1 MAVAG
6 NSFLNQDLVK
16 AADGVPDRHFASS
29 SYVGAYYTNTCG
41 APITVGVPNLG
52 CLVSS
57 IGMAPSSSLMP
68 EEGLATASYNSVATF
83 LVDAAMV
90 PQQQQ
95 TQAASSN
102 DNPGLVK
109 GGWTREED
117 EVLRQMVRHHGDR
130 KWTEIAKS
138 LPGRIGKQCR
148 ERWTNHLHPDI
159 KKDIWTEEED
169 RMLIKA
175 HQTYGNSWS
184 AIAKRL
190 PGRSENTIKN
200 HWNATKRS
208 LNSKRRLRKK
218 NSKQAA
224 PGQPSLLEDYIRS
237 CQHPLTSETT
247 LPPSVPPVPFDISMY
262 GTSGLIGASP
272 TPSAVQAPGISTP
285 PGLVMFLDLLNQA
298 IPHPPQPETMDLIN
312 MTPEVS
318 HLNTSGYCLQLDAG
332 GNLHY
337 GRLPAPA
344 PVQPHRI
351 STQEVHETP
360 HLSLYYPLSS
370 FAESHT
376 DGTMEFDHQLSIP
389 DGGHYGE
396 EAGPSSVGA
405 GGNANSMDDNDV
417 VQMASNHFMM
427 PSEDEGILDLA
438 RWIN

>member
-1 MAVAG
+1 MAAAS
-6 NSFLNQDLVK
+6 NSFLNQELVK
-16 AADGVPDRHFASS
+16 VADGVSDWHLPSS
-29 SYVGAYYTNTCG
+29 SHGGTCHTNTRG
-41 APITVGVPNLG
+41 APITVGVPDLG
-52 CLVSS
+52 CPVSS
-57 IGMAPSSSLMP
+57 IGMATSSSLMP
-68 EEGLATASYNSVATF
+68 KEGLTTASYNSVVAFPVGAT
-83 LVDAAMV
+83 MV

-95 TQAASSN
+95 TQAAGSN

-130 KWTEIAKS
+130 KWAEIAKS
-138 LPGRIGKQCR
+138 LPGRVGKQCR

-169 RMLIKA
+169 RMLIEA

-218 NSKQAA
+218 NSEQTV
-224 PGQPSLLEDYIRS
+224 PGQPSLLENYIRS
-237 CQHPLTSETT
+237 CQHMLPSET
-247 LPPSVPPVPFDISMY
+247 VPPPPAPPAPFDISRY
-262 GTSGLIGASP
+262 GNSGVIGASP
-272 TPSAVQAPGISTP
+272 TLPVVQEPGTSTP

-298 IPHPPQPETMDLIN
+298 IPHPPQPETMDLFN

-332 GNLHY
+332 GNLYY

-344 PVQPHRI
+344 PVQPHGI
-351 STQEVHETP
+351 STQDLQDTP
-360 HLSLYYPLSS
+360 HLSLYYPLLS
-370 FAESHT
+370 FAGSHT
-376 DGTMEFDHQLSIP
+376 DGTVEFDHQLSNP

-396 EAGPSSVGA
+396 EAGLSSVTA
-405 GGNANSMDDNDV
+405 GGSANGMDDNDV
-417 VQMASNHFMM
+417 VQMASNQFMM